1 MVVLKNIPSII
12 SPELLYALAQ
22 MGHGDEIVLA
32 DANFPS
38 SSICKSGPILIRADG
53 NDIPGLL
60 KAILTLLPLD
70 TYVDQP
76 AVVMQLV
83 DSDAQRQLKTP
94 VWEIYKEMLTEA
106 EGRQIELRKV
116 ERFKFYDR
124 ARTAFA
130 VVATGEKALYGN
142 LILKK
147 GVISSSQ

>member
-1 MVVLKNIPSII
+1 MQTFLQVQYANQDQS
-12 SPELLYALAQ
+12 LYVQ
-22 MGHGDEIVLA
+22 TV
-32 DANFPS
+32 
-38 SSICKSGPILIRADG
+38 RG